1 MFHSSTRV
9 IATMAVSTQ
18 ETFGRVLTALA
29 DDPEV
34 GRRLVTTSPDVSVST
49 NLGGWINK
57 MGVFS
62 SAEQPDY
69 LRATEG
75 CCAGSSRQPVSTSSW
90 GSAR

>member
-1 MFHSSTRV
+1 MSHSPRV
-9 IATMAVSTQ
+9 VTSRAVSTQ

-29 DDPEV
+29 DEPEV
-34 GRRLVTTSPDVSVST
+34 GRRMVTTSPDVSVST

-62 SAEQPDY
+62 AEEQPDY
-69 LRATEG
+69 LGDGRLLRWQQSPTG
-75 CCAGSSRQPVSTSSW
+75 NTSSW